1 LGTQLV
7 ELWGVDLAGNAD
19 FCETYVLIQDNAGVC
34 GNNANIAGALKTE
47 EIEGVEDANVEL
59 VGTSNGVP
67 VFNEVFTQQTGD
79 YLFSNA
85 LPYAG
90 NATVT
95 PTLELD
101 PLNGVNTWD
110 LILISRHILGLEPLN
125 TPYKLISAD
134 ANKSGTVTTFDIVE
148 LRKLI
153 LGTYT
158 KLPANSSWRFVDK
171 AQVFTNPANPFADVI
186 REDLQIID
194 IQQHLS
200 DGDFVGAKI
209 GDVDNTATPNNL
221 VASDDRTAGTLLFD
235 VEERSVKAGETFAVT
250 FTADQAI
257 KGYQYTMN
265 LNGLEVEAIEGSAMN
280 DENFAVF
287 GDAITTSWDAP
298 TVFNGKASY
307 TVTFTATKSGKLSEM
322 MSVSS
327 RITRA
332 LAFDGTSKLNV
343 ALRFNNGGNS
353 TIAGVGFELYQ
364 NAPNPFVSKTFVG
377 FHLPA
382 AAEATLT
389 LFDEMGR
396 VIYTQ
401 KGQYAKGYN
410 AIGLDRS
417 VVGNTSTLYYEL
429 RTATDQATRKMIQL
443 R

>member
-1 LGTQLV
+1 
-7 ELWGVDLAGNAD
+7 
-19 FCETYVLIQDNAGVC
+19 
-34 GNNANIAGALKTE
+34 
-47 EIEGVEDANVEL
+47 
-59 VGTSNGVP
+59 
-67 VFNEVFTQQTGD
+67 
-79 YLFSNA
+79 
-85 LPYAG
+85 
-90 NATVT
+90 
-95 PTLELD
+95 
-101 PLNGVNTWD
+101 
-110 LILISRHILGLEPLN
+110 
-125 TPYKLISAD
+125 LISAD

-265 LNGLEVEAIEGSAMN
+265 LNGLDVEAIEGSNMS

-287 GDAITTSWDAP
+287 TDAVTTSWDAP

-307 TVTFTATKSGKLSEM
+307 TMTFKATKSGKLSQM
-322 MSVSS
+322 LSISS

-332 LAFDGTSKLNV
+332 VAFTGTEKMGV
-343 ALRFNNGGNS
+343 GLRFNNGGS
-353 TIAGVGFELYQ
+353 TVITGQAFEVYQ
-364 NAPNPFVSKTFVG
+364 NTPNPWISKTQIG
-377 FHLPA
+377 FYLPSATA
-382 AAEATLT
+382 AKLTVYDAT
-389 LFDEMGR
+389 GR
-396 VIYTQ
+396 TVYTAN
-401 KGQYAKGYN
+401 GDFGKGYN
-410 AIGLDRS
+410 AFTIDRK
-417 VVGNTSTLYYEL
+417 VITTVGSLYYKVETST
-429 RTATDQATRKMIQL
+429 DSGVKQMIQMK
-443 R
+443 